1 MGGQVEIT
9 FVGAPASMP
18 FIQSGRLKVL
28 AVTTPKRA
36 AALPDVPTVAEMGF
50 PGYEVGAWYGVL
62 APAGTAAAI
71 VERLSGELARTV
83 NAAKVKEKLLQLGIE
98 PVGSSPKQFSAHI
111 QSEIARWTPII
122 QKAGIKP
129 D

>member
-1 MGGQVEIT
+1 
-9 FVGAPASMP
+9 MP